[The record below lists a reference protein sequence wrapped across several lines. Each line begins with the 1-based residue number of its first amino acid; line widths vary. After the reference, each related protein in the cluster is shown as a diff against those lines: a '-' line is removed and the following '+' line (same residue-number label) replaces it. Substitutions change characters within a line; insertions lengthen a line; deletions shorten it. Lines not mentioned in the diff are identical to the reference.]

1 MEITFF
7 ESGADFRRWLEANHA
22 AAKELMVGFY
32 KKGSGKPS
40 ITYHEALDEALCFG
54 WIDGVRKSVDDDS
67 YTIRFTPR
75 RPGSV
80 WSAVNLRRAEEL
92 ERAGRMAAP
101 GLKEFHERDPR
112 RSGLYSYENRPKEFD
127 AGLAARFQAN
137 AKAWDFFQAQPPG
150 YRRVAVF
157 WVMEAKKEETRLRRL
172 DRLIGESE
180 QGMRLPELAG
190 AARKPKPPGGSAD
203 AP

>member
-1 MEITFF
+1 MDITFF

-22 AAKELMVGFY
+22 TAREIFVGFH
-32 KKGSGKPS
+32 KKGSGKGG
-40 ITYHEALDEALCFG
+40 ITYPEALDEALCFG
-54 WIDGVRKSVDDDS
+54 WIDGVRKSVDDAS

-80 WSAVNLRRAEEL
+80 WSAVNLKRAEEL

-101 GLKEFHERDPR
+101 GLKEFHGRDPR
-112 RSGLYSYENRPKEFD
+112 KSGLYSYENRPSELD
-127 AGLAARFQAN
+127 AGLAAKFKTN

-150 YRRVAVF
+150 YRRVAIF

-172 DRLIGESE
+172 DQLVSLSE
-180 QGMRLPELAG
+180 QGMRLDLMG
-190 AARKPKPPGGSAD
+190 SQRKPKTPGGSAD

>member
-7 ESGADFRRWLEANHA
+7 ASGADFRRWLEANHDTA
-22 AAKELMVGFY
+22 RELMVGFY

-40 ITYHEALDEALCFG
+40 ITYPEALDEALCFG
-54 WIDGVRKSVDDDS
+54 WIDGVRKSVDDTS

-80 WSAVNLRRAEEL
+80 WSAVNLKRAEEL
-92 ERAGRMAAP
+92 ERAGRMAPA
-101 GLKEFHERDPR
+101 GLKEYHGRDPSK
-112 RSGLYSYENRPKEFD
+112 SGLYSYENRPSELD

-150 YRRVAVF
+150 YRRVAIF
-157 WVMEAKKEETRLRRL
+157 FVMEAKKEETRLRRL
-172 DRLIGESE
+172 DRLIGLSK
-180 QGMRLPELAG
+180 QGMRLEVMGPS
-190 AARKPKPPGGSAD
+190 RKPEPPGGSAD